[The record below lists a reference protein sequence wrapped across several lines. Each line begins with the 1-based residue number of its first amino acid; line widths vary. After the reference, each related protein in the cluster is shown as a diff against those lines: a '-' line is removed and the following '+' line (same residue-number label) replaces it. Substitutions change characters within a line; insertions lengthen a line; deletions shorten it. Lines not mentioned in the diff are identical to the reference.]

1 MTYKMTDR
9 LFSRLWR
16 RNKRYSEHEL
26 RWLAGRRGL
35 KLEQKGTLITL
46 TGPRTSLHFS
56 GAEDQSAAPASFG
69 KL

>member
-1 MTYKMTDR
+1 MTDR

-26 RWLAGRRGL
+26 RWLTKRRGL
-35 KLEQKGTLITL
+35 KLEKKGTLITL
-46 TGPRTSLHFS
+46 TGPRTHLHFS
-56 GAEDQSAAPASFG
+56 GTAEQSDATPSFG